1 MTSKK
6 EDNGDHN
13 RFKKKYN
20 NWLSNIKLHSRRKI
34 EYNKDE
40 NNTIIKKQ
48 KTEKNQGNEKNESAK
63 KDNDDMF
70 GSLFGSSSDED

>member
-40 NNTIIKKQ
+40 NKTKKGSYEFI
-48 KTEKNQGNEKNESAK
+48 EKNNKTHDQPFIKGYKINNKHQSIYHHRY
-63 KDNDDMF
+63 
-70 GSLFGSSSDED
+70 